1 MSLAPQVLQIMM
13 NAQRNMKV
21 AAWRSWNGWSEADGG
36 LAKLRICQRL
46 EEEYKQCKAKEV
58 EAEALVE
65 QKLKAL
71 NPQCRFVFGHIS
83 SRDTF
88 WKFIS
93 PDYV

>member
-1 MSLAPQVLQIMM
+1 MDAERFCANGLLYFLFLQLTLSLSLF
-13 NAQRNMKV
+13 NK
-21 AAWRSWNGWSEADGG
+21 
-36 LAKLRICQRL
+36 
-46 EEEYKQCKAKEV
+46 
-58 EAEALVE
+58 

>member
-1 MSLAPQVLQIMM
+1 MDAERFC
-13 NAQRNMKV
+13 AH
-21 AAWRSWNGWSEADGG
+21 G
-36 LAKLRICQRL
+36 LLYFFFAVDFKF
-46 EEEYKQCKAKEV
+46 KFFNK
-58 EAEALVE
+58 

-83 SRDTF
+83 SRDAF